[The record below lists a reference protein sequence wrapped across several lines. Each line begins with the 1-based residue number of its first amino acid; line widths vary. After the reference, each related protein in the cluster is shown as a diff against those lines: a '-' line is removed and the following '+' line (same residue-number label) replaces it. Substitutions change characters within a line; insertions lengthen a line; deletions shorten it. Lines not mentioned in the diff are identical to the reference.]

1 MAARHPLVFLAVLLA
16 GTTPALAQELEP
28 RAYSIAPLGVNIVVA
43 SCTYNSGDV
52 TFAPSLPVEDASAH
66 INIGVLTYVRTL
78 DVFGRSGSIGVGVP
92 YVIGDLE
99 GRYIGEFTRVDRSGL
114 GDPKVRFAVNLYG
127 APSMDLRE
135 FAAYRQ
141 RTNIGFSMLVGA
153 PLGQYDPDKLINL
166 GTNRWSF
173 KPEIGISHRW
183 DRWTFEVYAGAW
195 VFTDNDDFYGG
206 RTRRQGAIGSTQLH
220 LIYTLSPRAWLA
232 VNANFYTGGQ
242 TRVDGARNFDLQ
254 KNSRVG
260 ATLSLP
266 LTPRQ
271 SLKLNYSKGAFTTI
285 GADFH
290 SVSVGYQ
297 FLWGAGL

>member
-1 MAARHPLVFLAVLLA
+1 MTFRHPLVFLAALLA
-16 GTTPALAQELEP
+16 GTAPALAQELEP
-28 RAYSIAPLGVNIVVA
+28 RAYSISPVGVNIVVA
-43 SCTYNSGDV
+43 SYAYNSGDV
-52 TFAPSLPVEDASAH
+52 AFAPSLPVEDAAAH
-66 INIGVLTYVRTL
+66 INTGVLSYVRML

-99 GRYIGEFTRVDRSGL
+99 GRYIGELTRVDRSGL
-114 GDPKVRFAVNLYG
+114 GDPKVRFSVNLYG
-127 APSMDLRE
+127 APSMDLRG

-141 RTNIGFSMLVGA
+141 RTNIGFSLVVGA

-183 DRWTFEVYAGAW
+183 DRWTLEVYAGAW
-195 VFTDNDDFYGG
+195 IFTDNNDFYGG
-206 RTRRQGAIGSTQLH
+206 RRRRQEAIGSTQLH
-220 LIYTLSPRAWLA
+220 LVYTLNPRAWLA

-242 TRVDGARNFDLQ
+242 TTVDGVRNFDLQ

-260 ATLSLP
+260 VTLSLP
-266 LTPRQ
+266 ITRRQ

-290 SVSVGYQ
+290 SVAVGYQ